1 MCTVNGF
8 QKKTERPNDRVC
20 TQYTYTKKSVL
31 LTKKMKMMLVN
42 HNLISEFIICLVK
55 PRDKKI
61 MKNPDTKR
69 GARFGIDGWQ
79 KSEAISF
86 NKSQKMMGRGYHHA
100 FLSPLSCILVFPGTN
115 QQEVVVAQGASPP
128 SKWNFSFA
136 FA

>member
-1 MCTVNGF
+1 
-8 QKKTERPNDRVC
+8 
-20 TQYTYTKKSVL
+20 
-31 LTKKMKMMLVN
+31 MMLVN

-69 GARFGIDGWQ
+69 GAHFGIDGWQ

-115 QQEVVVAQGASPP
+115 QQEAIRATGGFPTIEVDFFIRLRLIP
-128 SKWNFSFA
+128 
-136 FA
+136 